1 MWGLA
6 KDRVC
11 RIDETF
17 GVAAVYELSSADQ
30 SPLVGVCIYADSK
43 GCVWVGTVK
52 DGLFRY
58 NRVADEFRREQV
70 ARQFG
75 VPEIENIASLSE
87 DRYDRLWIGHNNGV
101 SVYDYNND
109 FFCNYVCEHNDNA
122 VLNTV
127 VSIFRTRR
135 QDMLLGTYF
144 SGLFSVGGLDSGVE
158 YYTLGSTGEHLR
170 SQSVAAN
177 GILRDEQRNWWVATN
192 STGINVLD
200 PSGNFLWRISS
211 RSPGDQRQHPHLAAR
226 CPRQPVGGIALQR
239 PLLPDPRRG
248 APPLHPPCR
257 R

>member
-1 MWGLA
+1 MRTILRVGDEILLKTQTRMFRCDGDRLTLVADRTPYEYLCCDKFGQLWGLA

-17 GVAAVYELSSADQ
+17 GVAATYKLTNADQ

-158 YYTLGSTGEHLR
+158 YYTLGSTGAHLR
-170 SQSVAAN
+170 MR
-177 GILRDEQRNWWVATN
+177 GH
-192 STGINVLD
+192 INID
-200 PSGNFLWRISS
+200 T
-211 RSPGDQRQHPHLAAR
+211 LAAHFE
-226 CPRQPVGGIALQR
+226 P
-239 PLLPDPRRG
+239 
-248 APPLHPPCR
+248 
-257 R
+257 